1 MLIPG
6 RRIPVLLLLLVLTIR
21 AGQAHAA
28 PAVCTLFS
36 AASSYA
42 TAAGPQSVAVGD
54 FNSDGIPDLAVAATT
69 ATKVSVLLG
78 QGSGGTGNGTYA
90 APVDFGT
97 GGTSRFVSLGDFN
110 EDGI

>member
-42 TAAGPQSVAVGD
+42 TAAGPQSVAAPRIHTTFSVHRWRASITGPEAVGD
-54 FNSDGIPDLAVAATT
+54 KLRYSFVRAIG
-69 ATKVSVLLG
+69 TKG
-78 QGSGGTGNGTYA
+78 
-90 APVDFGT
+90 
-97 GGTSRFVSLGDFN
+97 
-110 EDGI
+110 